1 MRGIGRGFLATLG
14 MTLLLSCSQT
24 NIDKQHWQQM
34 SHDNKA
40 LYVRTLLGHEKVKE
54 RKGGNDRMF
63 NETPEQYVQRIDDA
77 YAKGDSRDVEV
88 VFESM
93 GARK

>member
-1 MRGIGRGFLATLG
+1 MKR
-14 MTLLLSCSQT
+14 LLLVLLLLACSRT
-24 NIDKQHWQQM
+24 NLDKQHWQQL
-34 SHDNKA
+34 SHDDKT

-63 NETPEQYVQRIDDA
+63 NNTPEQYVQRIDDA
-77 YAKGDSRDVEV
+77 YAHGETRGVDA

-93 GARK
+93 GAHK